1 MVGRLG
7 VHNRF
12 SVEGSVTIMQR
23 RPLGQ
28 TGLLVTPL
36 GFGAFKIG
44 RNEKIKYPQPY
55 DLPDDAAVERL
66 LNGVL
71 DAGINLIDTAP
82 AYGISEERIG
92 KFVSHRRN
100 EFVLSTK
107 VGERFV
113 NGESSFDFTGPGVR
127 ASVAESLRKLRTE
140 VLDIVFVHSNGDD
153 LAIQHQTD
161 VVPTLQKLK
170 HAGYVRA
177 IGFSGK
183 TPAGAEAALGWAD
196 VVMVEYHLNDL
207 SHADVIA
214 AAASRDIGV
223 VVKKGLASGHLPP
236 AEALRFVLSNPH
248 VTSMIVGG
256 LSLEHL
262 QANIAATSA
271 VPRPSG
277 SGPQR

>member
-1 MVGRLG
+1 
-7 VHNRF
+7 
-12 SVEGSVTIMQR
+12 MQT

-28 TGLLVTPL
+28 TGILITPL

-44 RNEKIKYPQPY
+44 RNEKVKYPQSY

-66 LNGVL
+66 LHGVL

-92 KFVSHRRN
+92 KFLASRRN
-100 EFVLSTK
+100 EFVLSSK
-107 VGERFV
+107 VGERFA
-113 NGESSFDFTGPGVR
+113 NCESSFDFTGPGVR
-127 ASVAESLRKLRTE
+127 ASVAESLRRLQTDL
-140 VLDIVFVHSNGDD
+140 LDILFVHSNGDD
-153 LAIQHQTD
+153 LAIQQQTE

-183 TPAGAEAALGWAD
+183 TPAGADAALEWAD
-196 VVMVEYHLNDL
+196 VVMVEYHLHDT
-207 SHADVIA
+207 SHAEVIG
-214 AAASRDIGV
+214 AAASHKVGV

-236 AEALRFVLSNPH
+236 ADALRFVLANPH
-248 VTSMIVGG
+248 VASVIVGG

-262 QANIAATSA
+262 KFNIETIGK
-271 VPRPSG
+271 P
-277 SGPQR
+277 

>member
-1 MVGRLG
+1 
-7 VHNRF
+7 
-12 SVEGSVTIMQR
+12 MQL

-44 RNEKIKYPQPY
+44 RNEKVKYPQPY
-55 DLPDDAAVERL
+55 DLPDDTAVERL

-92 KFVSHRRN
+92 KFISQRRS

-113 NGESSFDFTGPGVR
+113 NCESSFDFTGPGVR
-127 ASVAESLRKLRTE
+127 ASVADSLKKMRTE
-140 VLDIVFVHSNGDD
+140 VLDILFVHSNGDD
-153 LAIQHQTD
+153 LTIQQQTD

-170 HAGYVRA
+170 HLGYLRA

-183 TPAGAEAALGWAD
+183 TPVGAAAALDWAD
-196 VVMVEYHLNDL
+196 VVMVEYHLNDTT
-207 SHADVIA
+207 HADVIA
-214 AAASRDIGV
+214 AAASREVGV
-223 VVKKGLASGHLPP
+223 VVKKGLASGRLPP
-236 AEALRFVLSNPH
+236 AEALRFVLANPH
-248 VTSMIVGG
+248 VASVIVGG
-256 LSLEHL
+256 LSSDHL
-262 QANIAATSA
+262 RANIAAVKQPTD
-271 VPRPSG
+271 
-277 SGPQR
+277 

>member
-1 MVGRLG
+1 
-7 VHNRF
+7 
-12 SVEGSVTIMQR
+12 MQL

-28 TGLLVTPL
+28 TALLVTPL

-55 DLPDDAAVERL
+55 DLPDDATVERL

-82 AYGISEERIG
+82 AYGLSEERIG
-92 KFVSHRRN
+92 KVLSHRRR

-107 VGERFV
+107 VGERFA

-140 VLDIVFVHSNGDD
+140 VLDVVFVHSNGDD
-153 LAIQHQTD
+153 LAIQQQTD

-183 TPAGAEAALGWAD
+183 TPAGAEAALAWAD
-196 VVMVEYHLNDL
+196 VIMVEYHLNDT
-207 SHADVIA
+207 SHADVITEA
-214 AAASRDIGV
+214 ADRGVGV

-236 AEALRFVLSNPH
+236 AEALPFILAHPQ
-248 VTSMIVGG
+248 VTSVIVGG

-262 QANIAATSA
+262 RANIDLAETAERS
-271 VPRPSG
+271 R
-277 SGPQR
+277 Q

>member
-1 MVGRLG
+1 
-7 VHNRF
+7 
-12 SVEGSVTIMQR
+12 MQR

-44 RNEKIKYPQPY
+44 RNEKVKYPQPY

-71 DAGINLIDTAP
+71 DAEINLIDTAP

-92 KFVSHRRN
+92 KFISQRRS

-113 NGESSFDFTGPGVR
+113 NGESSFDFTGLGVR
-127 ASVAESLRKLRTE
+127 ASVADSLKKLRTE
-140 VLDIVFVHSNGDD
+140 VLDILFVHSNGDD
-153 LAIQHQTD
+153 LTIQQQTD

-170 HAGYVRA
+170 HLGYLRA

-183 TPAGAEAALGWAD
+183 TPAGAEAALDWAD
-196 VVMVEYHLNDL
+196 VVMVEYHLNDTSHGGGIAGASAGHQCRSPRL
-207 SHADVIA
+207 SHRGD
-214 AAASRDIGV
+214 D
-223 VVKKGLASGHLPP
+223 
-236 AEALRFVLSNPH
+236 
-248 VTSMIVGG
+248 
-256 LSLEHL
+256 
-262 QANIAATSA
+262 
-271 VPRPSG
+271 
-277 SGPQR
+277 

>member
-1 MVGRLG
+1 
-7 VHNRF
+7 
-12 SVEGSVTIMQR
+12 MQL
-23 RPLGQ
+23 RPLGK
-28 TGLLVTPL
+28 TELLVSPL

-44 RNEKIKYPQPY
+44 RNEKVKYPQPY
-55 DLPDDAAVERL
+55 DLPDDTAVERL

-92 KFVSHRRN
+92 KFLSQRRG

-107 VGERFV
+107 VGERFT

-127 ASVAESLRKLRTE
+127 ASIADSLRKLRTE

-153 LAIQHQTD
+153 LTIQQQTD

-170 HAGYVRA
+170 HLGYVRT

-183 TPAGAEAALGWAD
+183 TPAGAAVALDWAD
-196 VVMVEYHLNDL
+196 VVMVEYHLNDT

-214 AAASRDIGV
+214 AAASRGIGV

-236 AEALRFVLSNPH
+236 TDALRFVLANPH
-248 VTSMIVGG
+248 VASVIVGG
-256 LSLEHL
+256 LNLEHL
-262 QANIAATSA
+262 RANSMEAETA
-271 VPRPSG
+271 VGRR
-277 SGPQR
+277 Q

>member
-1 MVGRLG
+1 
-7 VHNRF
+7 
-12 SVEGSVTIMQR
+12 MQL

-44 RNEKIKYPQPY
+44 RNEKVKYPQPY
-55 DLPDDAAVERL
+55 DLPDDTAVERL

-92 KFVSHRRN
+92 KFISQRRS

-127 ASVAESLRKLRTE
+127 ASVADSLKKLRTE
-140 VLDIVFVHSNGDD
+140 VLDILFVHSNGDD
-153 LAIQHQTD
+153 LTIQQQTD

-170 HAGYVRA
+170 HLGYLRA

-183 TPAGAEAALGWAD
+183 TPVGAAAALDWAD
-196 VVMVEYHLNDL
+196 VVMVEYHLDDTT
-207 SHADVIA
+207 HADVIA
-214 AAASRDIGV
+214 AAASREVGV

-236 AEALRFVLSNPH
+236 AEALRFVLANPH
-248 VTSMIVGG
+248 VASVIVGG

-262 QANIAATSA
+262 RANAAA
-271 VPRPSG
+271 VG
-277 SGPQR
+277 SGQ

>member
-1 MVGRLG
+1 
-7 VHNRF
+7 
-12 SVEGSVTIMQR
+12 MQR

-28 TGLLVTPL
+28 TGLLVAPL

-44 RNEKIKYPQPY
+44 RNEKVKYPQPY

-92 KFVSHRRN
+92 KFISHRRS

-113 NGESSFDFTGPGVR
+113 NGESSFDFTSLGVR
-127 ASVAESLRKLRTE
+127 ASVADSLKKLRTE
-140 VLDIVFVHSNGDD
+140 VLDILFVHSNGDD
-153 LAIQHQTD
+153 LTIQQQTD

-170 HAGYVRA
+170 HLGYLRA

-183 TPAGAEAALGWAD
+183 TPAGAAAALDWAD
-196 VVMVEYHLNDL
+196 VVMVEYHLNDT

-214 AAASRDIGV
+214 AAASRGV
-223 VVKKGLASGHLPP
+223 GIVVKKGLASGHLPP
-236 AEALRFVLSNPH
+236 AEALRFVLANPH
-248 VTSMIVGG
+248 VASVIVGG

-262 QANIAATSA
+262 RANAAA
-271 VPRPSG
+271 VG
-277 SGPQR
+277 SGQ

>member
-1 MVGRLG
+1 M
-7 VHNRF
+7 
-12 SVEGSVTIMQR
+12 
-23 RPLGQ
+23 RPLGK

-44 RNEKIKYPQPY
+44 RNEKVKYPQPY

-66 LNGVL
+66 LNSVL
-71 DAGINLIDTAP
+71 DVGINLIDTAP

-92 KFVSHRRN
+92 KFLASRRN

-113 NGESSFDFTGPGVR
+113 NGESTFDFTAAGVR
-127 ASVAESLRKLRTE
+127 ASVAESLRRLRTD
-140 VLDIVFVHSNGDD
+140 VLDILFVHSNGDD
-153 LAIQHQTD
+153 LAIQRQTE

-183 TPAGAEAALGWAD
+183 SPAGAEAALEWAD
-196 VVMVEYHLNDL
+196 VVMVEYHLQDT
-207 SHADVIA
+207 SHAEVIA
-214 AAASRDIGV
+214 SAASRGVGV

-236 AEALRFVLSNPH
+236 ADAIRFVLANPH
-248 VTSMIVGG
+248 VASVIVGG

-262 QANIAATSA
+262 QENAKA
-271 VPRPSG
+271 VG
-277 SGPQR
+277 SR

>member
-1 MVGRLG
+1 M
-7 VHNRF
+7 
-12 SVEGSVTIMQR
+12 

-44 RNEKIKYPQPY
+44 RNEKVKYPQPY
-55 DLPDDAAVERL
+55 DLPDDASAERL

-92 KFVSHRRN
+92 KFLASRRN

-113 NGESSFDFTGPGVR
+113 NGESSFDFTATGVR
-127 ASVAESLRKLRTE
+127 ASVTESLRRLRTE

-153 LAIQHQTD
+153 LAIQQQTE
-161 VVPTLQKLK
+161 VVATLQKLK
-170 HAGYVRA
+170 HAGYIRA

-183 TPAGAEAALGWAD
+183 TPAGAAAALDWAD
-196 VVMVEYHLNDL
+196 VVMVEYHLHDT
-207 SHADVIA
+207 SHSEVIA
-214 AAASRDIGV
+214 SAASHGVGV

-236 AEALRFVLSNPH
+236 EVAIRFVLSNPH
-248 VTSMIVGG
+248 IASVIVGG
-256 LSLEHL
+256 LSLDHL
-262 QANIAATSA
+262 QANIARAF
-271 VPRPSG
+271 
-277 SGPQR
+277 

>member
-1 MVGRLG
+1 M
-7 VHNRF
+7 
-12 SVEGSVTIMQR
+12 I
-23 RPLGQ
+23 
-28 TGLLVTPL
+28 VTPL

-44 RNEKIKYPQPY
+44 RNEKVKYPQPY

-71 DAGINLIDTAP
+71 DAGINVIDTAP

-92 KFVSHRRN
+92 KFLASRRN

-113 NGESSFDFTGPGVR
+113 NGESSFDFTAAGVR
-127 ASVAESLRKLRTE
+127 ASVAESLRRLRTE
-140 VLDIVFVHSNGDD
+140 VLDILFVHSNGDD
-153 LAIQHQTD
+153 LVIQRQSE

-183 TPAGAEAALGWAD
+183 SPAGAEAALEWAD
-196 VVMVEYHLNDL
+196 VVMVEYHLQDR
-207 SHADVIA
+207 SHAEVIA
-214 AAASRDIGV
+214 SAASRGVGV

-236 AEALRFVLSNPH
+236 ADAIRFVLANPH
-248 VTSMIVGG
+248 VASVIVGG

-262 QANIAATSA
+262 RENAKA
-271 VPRPSG
+271 VG
-277 SGPQR
+277 SRQ

>member
-1 MVGRLG
+1 
-7 VHNRF
+7 
-12 SVEGSVTIMQR
+12 MQT

-44 RNEKIKYPQPY
+44 RNEKVKYPQPY
-55 DLPDDAAVERL
+55 DLPDDTAVEHL

-92 KFVSHRRN
+92 KVLASRRN

-113 NGESSFDFTGPGVR
+113 NGESSFDFTAVGVR
-127 ASVAESLRKLRTE
+127 ASVAESLRRLKTE
-140 VLDIVFVHSNGDD
+140 VLDILFVHSNGDD
-153 LAIQHQTD
+153 LAIQQQTE

-183 TPAGAEAALGWAD
+183 TPAGTEAALEWAD
-196 VVMVEYHLNDL
+196 VVMVEHHLNDT
-207 SHADVIA
+207 SHAEVITS
-214 AAASRDIGV
+214 AASRGVGV

-236 AEALRFVLSNPH
+236 ADAIRFVLSNPH
-248 VTSMIVGG
+248 VASVIVGG

-262 QANIAATSA
+262 QENAKA
-271 VPRPSG
+271 VSSR
-277 SGPQR
+277 

>member
-1 MVGRLG
+1 M
-7 VHNRF
+7 
-12 SVEGSVTIMQR
+12 TIMQL

-28 TGLLVTPL
+28 SGLFVTPL

-44 RNEKIKYPQPY
+44 RNEKIKYSQPY
-55 DLPDDAAVERL
+55 DLPDDVAVERL

-107 VGERFV
+107 VGERFID
-113 NGESSFDFTGPGVR
+113 GESSFDFTGPGVR
-127 ASVAESLRKLRTE
+127 ASVAESLRRLRTE

-153 LAIQHQTD
+153 LAIQQQTD

-183 TPAGAEAALGWAD
+183 TPAGAEAALAWSD

-214 AAASRDIGV
+214 TAASRGVGV

-236 AEALRFVLSNPH
+236 AEALRCVLSNPH
-248 VTSMIVGG
+248 VTSVIVGG

-262 QANIAATSA
+262 QENVKA
-271 VPRPSG
+271 VG
-277 SGPQR
+277 SMS

>member
-1 MVGRLG
+1 
-7 VHNRF
+7 
-12 SVEGSVTIMQR
+12 MQL
-23 RPLGQ
+23 RPLGS

-44 RNEKIKYPQPY
+44 RNEQVKYPQPY
-55 DLPDDAAVERL
+55 DLPDDATVERL

-71 DAGINLIDTAP
+71 DAGIHLIDSAP
-82 AYGISEERIG
+82 AYGLSEERIG
-92 KFVSHRRN
+92 KFLASRRG

-113 NGESSFDFTGPGVR
+113 NGQSSFDFTGPGVR
-127 ASVAESLRKLRTE
+127 TSVAESLRRLRTE
-140 VLDIVFVHSNGDD
+140 VLDIVCVHSNGDD
-153 LAIQHQTD
+153 LAIQQQTE

-183 TPAGAEAALGWAD
+183 TPAGAEAALAWAD
-196 VVMVEYHLNDL
+196 VVMIEYHLQDI
-207 SHADVIA
+207 SHAEVITSA
-214 AAASRDIGV
+214 AAHGVGV

-236 AEALRFVLSNPH
+236 AEALQFILTNPH
-248 VTSMIVGG
+248 VASVIVGG

-262 QANIAATSA
+262 QANLTALGASHH
-271 VPRPSG
+271 
-277 SGPQR
+277 

>member
-1 MVGRLG
+1 
-7 VHNRF
+7 
-12 SVEGSVTIMQR
+12 MQR

-44 RNEKIKYPQPY
+44 RNEKVKYPQPY

-82 AYGISEERIG
+82 AYGISEERVG
-92 KFVSHRRN
+92 KFLSHRRTK
-100 EFVLSTK
+100 FVLSTK

-113 NGESSFDFTGPGVR
+113 NGESSFDFTGSGIR
-127 ASVAESLRKLRTE
+127 ASVADSLRKLRTE

-153 LAIQHQTD
+153 LTIQQQTD

-170 HAGYVRA
+170 HLGYLRA

-183 TPAGAEAALGWAD
+183 TTTGAAAALEWAD
-196 VVMVEYHLNDL
+196 VVMVEYHLNDT

-214 AAASRDIGV
+214 TAASRGVGV

-236 AEALRFVLSNPH
+236 AEAIRFVLSNPH
-248 VTSMIVGG
+248 VASVIVGG

-262 QANIAATSA
+262 QSNVAAMESPNNQPEA
-271 VPRPSG
+271 
-277 SGPQR
+277 

>member
-1 MVGRLG
+1 MQLRSLG
-7 VHNRF
+7 
-12 SVEGSVTIMQR
+12 S
-23 RPLGQ
+23 

-44 RNEKIKYPQPY
+44 RNEKVKYPQPY
-55 DLPDDAAVERL
+55 DLPDDATAERL

-71 DAGINLIDTAP
+71 DAGIHLIDTAP

-92 KFVSHRRN
+92 KFLSSRRG

-127 ASVAESLRKLRTE
+127 ASVAESLRRLRTE
-140 VLDIVFVHSNGDD
+140 VLDIVFVHSNGED
-153 LAIQHQTD
+153 LAIQQQTE

-183 TPAGAEAALGWAD
+183 TPAGAAAALEWAD
-196 VVMVEYHLNDL
+196 VVMVEYHLHDT
-207 SHADVIA
+207 SHADVISS
-214 AAASRDIGV
+214 AASRGIGV
-223 VVKKGLASGHLPP
+223 VIKKGLASGRLPP
-236 AEALRFVLSNPH
+236 TDAIRFVLSNPQ
-248 VTSMIVGG
+248 VASVIVGG

-262 QANIAATSA
+262 QANIAVARRSLTL
-271 VPRPSG
+271 
-277 SGPQR
+277 

>member
-1 MVGRLG
+1 
-7 VHNRF
+7 
-12 SVEGSVTIMQR
+12 MQL

-28 TGLLVTPL
+28 TGLLVSPL

-44 RNEKIKYPQPY
+44 RNEKIKYPQPF
-55 DLPDDAAVERL
+55 DLPDDATVERL

-82 AYGISEERIG
+82 AYGLSEERIG
-92 KFVSHRRN
+92 KYLSPRRD
-100 EFVLSTK
+100 EFMLSTK

-140 VLDIVFVHSNGDD
+140 VLDVVFVHSNGDD
-153 LAIQHQTD
+153 LAIQQQTD

-183 TPAGAEAALGWAD
+183 TPAGAEAALAWAD
-196 VVMVEYHLNDL
+196 VIMVEYHLNDT
-207 SHADVIA
+207 SHANVITEA
-214 AAASRDIGV
+214 ADRGVGV

-236 AEALRFVLSNPH
+236 AEALQFVLSNPH
-248 VTSMIVGG
+248 VASVIVGG

-262 QANIAATSA
+262 QENIEAADKAESS
-271 VPRPSG
+271 R
-277 SGPQR
+277 QLR

>member
-1 MVGRLG
+1 
-7 VHNRF
+7 
-12 SVEGSVTIMQR
+12 MQL
-23 RPLGQ
+23 RPLGS

-44 RNEKIKYPQPY
+44 RNEKVKYPQPY
-55 DLPDDAAVERL
+55 DLPDDATVERL

-71 DAGINLIDTAP
+71 DAGIHLIDTAP

-92 KFVSHRRN
+92 KFLSSRRG

-127 ASVAESLRKLRTE
+127 ASVAESLRRLQTE

-153 LAIQHQTD
+153 LAIQQQTE

-183 TPAGAEAALGWAD
+183 TPAGAEAALEWAD
-196 VVMVEYHLNDL
+196 VVMVEHHLHDT
-207 SHADVIA
+207 SHAEVIA
-214 AAASRDIGV
+214 SAASRGVGV

-236 AEALRFVLSNPH
+236 ADAIRFVLSNPH
-248 VTSMIVGG
+248 VASVIVGG
-256 LSLEHL
+256 LSLDHL
-262 QANIAATSA
+262 TANIAVARHSRTL
-271 VPRPSG
+271 
-277 SGPQR
+277 

>member
-1 MVGRLG
+1 
-7 VHNRF
+7 
-12 SVEGSVTIMQR
+12 MQL

-44 RNEKIKYPQPY
+44 RNEKVKYPQPY

-92 KFVSHRRN
+92 KFLSQRRS

-127 ASVAESLRKLRTE
+127 ASIADSLRKLRTE

-153 LAIQHQTD
+153 LTIQQQTD

-170 HAGYVRA
+170 HLGYVRA

-183 TPAGAEAALGWAD
+183 TTAGAAAALEWAD
-196 VVMVEYHLNDL
+196 VVMFEYHLNDA

-214 AAASRDIGV
+214 TAASHGVGV

-248 VTSMIVGG
+248 VVSVIVGG

-262 QANIAATSA
+262 QANVAAA
-271 VPRPSG
+271 E
-277 SGPQR
+277 

>member
-1 MVGRLG
+1 
-7 VHNRF
+7 
-12 SVEGSVTIMQR
+12 MQM

-44 RNEKIKYPQPY
+44 RNEKVKYPQPY
-55 DLPDDAAVERL
+55 DLPDDATAERL

-71 DAGINLIDTAP
+71 DSGINLIDTAP

-92 KFVSHRRN
+92 KFLASRRN

-107 VGERFV
+107 VGERFD

-127 ASVAESLRKLRTE
+127 ASVAESLRRLRTDI
-140 VLDIVFVHSNGDD
+140 LDILFVHSNGDD
-153 LAIQHQTD
+153 LAIQQQTE
-161 VVPTLQKLK
+161 VVATLQKLK

-183 TPAGAEAALGWAD
+183 TPAGAVVALEWAD
-196 VVMVEYHLNDL
+196 VVMVEYHLQDT
-207 SHADVIA
+207 SHAEVIA
-214 AAASRDIGV
+214 LAVSRGVGV

-236 AEALRFVLSNPH
+236 VDALRFVLSQPN
-248 VTSMIVGG
+248 VSSVIVGG
-256 LSLEHL
+256 LSFEHL
-262 QANIAATSA
+262 RENMKA
-271 VPRPSG
+271 VG
-277 SGPQR
+277 SKQ

>member
-1 MVGRLG
+1 M
-7 VHNRF
+7 
-12 SVEGSVTIMQR
+12 

-44 RNEKIKYPQPY
+44 RNEKVKYPQPY
-55 DLPDDAAVERL
+55 DLPNESVAERL

-92 KFVSHRRN
+92 KFLASRRN

-113 NGESSFDFTGPGVR
+113 NGDSSFDFTAPGVR
-127 ASVAESLRKLRTE
+127 ASIAESLKRLRTE

-153 LAIQHQTD
+153 LAIQQQTD

-170 HAGYVRA
+170 RTGDIRA

-183 TPAGAEAALGWAD
+183 SPAGAEAALNWAD
-196 VVMVEYHLNDL
+196 IVMVEYHLQDT
-207 SHADVIA
+207 SHEGVIA
-214 AAASRDIGV
+214 SAASRGLGV

-236 AEALRFVLSNPH
+236 ENAIRFVLANPH
-248 VTSMIVGG
+248 VASVIVGG
-256 LSLEHL
+256 LSLAHL
-262 QANIAATSA
+262 QANLAHATSGLA
-271 VPRPSG
+271 LRVP
-277 SGPQR
+277 